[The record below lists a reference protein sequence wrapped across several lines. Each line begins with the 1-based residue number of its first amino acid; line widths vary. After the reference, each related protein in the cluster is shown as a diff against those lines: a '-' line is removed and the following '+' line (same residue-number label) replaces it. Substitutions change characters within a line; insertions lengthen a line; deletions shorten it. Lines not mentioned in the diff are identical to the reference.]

1 MRGAVGAAKHRV
13 GASDARPTA
22 PPPSDPPPEDLDEA
36 DDPTE
41 KFAAVIPMR
50 SVTLDEAF
58 LTVVANDLWEESG
71 FDIEVAD
78 ALNIFGE
85 RGPNPIL
92 PDDFD
97 LEEYFRRYD
106 V

>member
-1 MRGAVGAAKHRV
+1 MPGT
-13 GASDARPTA
+13 PA
-22 PPPSDPPPEDLDEA
+22 PPPSDPPPEDLDK
-36 DDPTE
+36 DYDPTE
-41 KFAAVIPMR
+41 KFAAAIPMR

-97 LEEYFRRYD
+97 LEDYFRRYGL
-106 V
+106 